1 MSLLVRLDWQLS
13 ATTRCRLLIISL
25 SCVSFFP
32 IKERKKKSFF
42 HQKWGHLW
50 QITRKASQ
58 KISETNF
65 WRIVFQLVFFGRCC
79 QIRTKES
86 ESVETF
92 SCFVHF
98 AGNNIK
104 DIINQESQLK
114 GFRHRVLC
122 SGFLFWRLNHYQ
134 QWHCR
139 FGYFNELILFF

>member
-32 IKERKKKSFF
+32 IKERKKSLFF

-98 AGNNIK
+98 ARNNIK
-104 DIINQESQLK
+104 DINNQESQLK
-114 GFRHRVLC
+114 GFRSYAVVFCFEDWINVNNDTAVLVK
-122 SGFLFWRLNHYQ
+122 F
-134 QWHCR
+134 
-139 FGYFNELILFF
+139 